1 MIKVFGHKAP
11 DTDATASAIIWAWY
25 LEQKGIDVTPY
36 VLGDL
41 NTEAAYVI
49 KYWDY
54 VSPEVLKSVERDED
68 VIIVDT
74 NNPSELPDNINDAN
88 IIEIIDHHLMT
99 GGLKTKEPIKITI
112 KPLASTATIM
122 AEMMGDD
129 LANAPREIKGLIL
142 SCIIS
147 DTLEFRSPTTT
158 STDIELAKNLSK
170 DLELSLSEYAQKM
183 FEAKSNISQFSDK
196 ELLRMDS
203 KEYEVN
209 NVKMRISVLET
220 TRPDI
225 VLARKDSLI
234 AEMKNVAKEDGVD
247 QVLLF
252 VVDILNEQS
261 TLLIPNQQVK
271 DIAEKSF
278 KVVIEEDIIV
288 LPGVVSRK
296 KQIIPNLVI

>member
-25 LEQKGIDVTPY
+25 LEQKGTDATPY

-49 KYWDY
+49 KYWNY
-54 VSPEVLKSVERDED
+54 VSPEVLKFVERDED

-170 DLELSLSEYAQKM
+170 DLELSLTEYAQKM

-203 KEYEVN
+203 KKYEVN

-261 TLLIPNQQVK
+261 NLLIPNQQVK